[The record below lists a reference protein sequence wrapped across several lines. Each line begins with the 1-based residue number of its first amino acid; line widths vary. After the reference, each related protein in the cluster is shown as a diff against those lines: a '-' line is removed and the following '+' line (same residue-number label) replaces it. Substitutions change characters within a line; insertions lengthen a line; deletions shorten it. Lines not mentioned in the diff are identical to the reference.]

1 MKFYQF
7 VARKSFT
14 SFKKSFTKTI
24 IRLAITATAL
34 SIAVMI
40 LSLSIFNGFQKE
52 ISNKVLGF
60 WGHIHI
66 TEIQAE
72 THSDPVS
79 IILNDSLLADI
90 SDLKMPGTD
99 KTAIRH
105 LQSFIV
111 QPSILALDKQY
122 DGVFIKG
129 VGPDFDWDFFKSFL
143 VKGELITT
151 GTEDFSREILISEET
166 SNRLNCNPGDKLILN
181 FIVNGSVIK
190 RKVLVSGIYNS
201 GLAEYDRKWAL
212 SDINLLRNVL
222 QKTKDEVT
230 GIEVFCN
237 NISEAESINEVLYQ
251 SVLPVNLYSETIRQ
265 KLPAIFEW
273 LSLQD
278 INKVFILCLI
288 LLVCIVNM
296 CTILMILI
304 LERTH
309 MIGVLMVLGMKTW
322 DLRKIFL
329 HYALSILGWSL
340 FIGNLVGLGLCYIQ
354 EKFKIVKVSQ
364 ADYYLSY
371 APIDIDLPFIFLLNI
386 GIVCL
391 ILICLIL
398 PSWIVTTIKPINAL
412 KYR

>member
-72 THSDPVS
+72 TNTDPAS
-79 IILNDSLLADI
+79 IIINDSLLSNI
-90 SDLKMPGTD
+90 SQLTLPG
-99 KTAIRH
+99 KEKSAIRH
-105 LQSFIV
+105 IQSFIV
-111 QPSILALDKQY
+111 QPSILSKDKQY

-129 VGPDFDWDFFKSFL
+129 VGQDFDWDFFKNFL
-143 VKGELITT
+143 VKGALIKPTID
-151 GTEDFSREILISEET
+151 DFSREILLSEET
-166 SNRLNCNPGDKLILN
+166 ANRLNCNPGDNLILN

-190 RKVLVSGIYNS
+190 RKVELAGIYNS

-212 SDINLLRNVL
+212 SDINLLRHVL
-222 QKTKDEVT
+222 QKSNDEVT

-237 NISEAESINEVLYQ
+237 NISEAESVNEELYQ
-251 SVLPVNLYSETIRQ
+251 SILPVNLYSETIRQ

-278 INKVFILCLI
+278 INKIFILCLI

-322 DLRKIFL
+322 ELRKIFL
-329 HYALSILGWSL
+329 HYAVSILAWSL
-340 FIGNLVGLGLCYIQ
+340 FLGNIVGLGLCYIQ
-354 EKFKIVKVSQ
+354 QKFKIVKVSQ

-371 APIDIDLPFIFLLNI
+371 APIDIDLTIILLLNI
-386 GIVCL
+386 GIACL
-391 ILICLIL
+391 ILICLII
-398 PSWIVTTIKPINAL
+398 PSWIVSTIKPVNAL